1 MYLMQLA
8 KVYLRDSCFKKCF
21 IKILNSIAKFIACV
35 VTYLCSGGHPRR
47 RHSGQESPATRGGAA
62 TWPWAPGHPRWW
74 WRGQSPPLP
83 PLEGERARA
92 QGPRAAGAPP
102 EPTGAAATG
111 ASAQEPPPAAHPH
124 RRQIQPWGARIRQG
138 GGRIGPRRPAAV
150 RNDMIVGRKEEGVGR
165 VR

>member
-8 KVYLRDSCFKKCF
+8 KLYLRDICFKKCF
-21 IKILNSIAKFIACV
+21 IKILNNIAKNHSLRSHIHTQWRPPEAAAQWPGV
-35 VTYLCSGGHPRR
+35 PSHP
-47 RHSGQESPATRGGAA
+47 GRGGSAA
-62 TWPWAPGHPRWW
+62 MGSRPPEVVVARPK
-74 WRGQSPPLP
+74 PPLP
-83 PLEGERARA
+83 PPEGERARA
-92 QGPRAAGAPP
+92 QGPRAAHRRAPHLNR
-102 EPTGAAATG
+102 
-111 ASAQEPPPAAHPH
+111 QEPPAAAHPD

>member
-8 KVYLRDSCFKKCF
+8 KLYLRDICFKKCF

-62 TWPWAPGHPRWW
+62 ARPWAPGHPRWW

-83 PLEGERARA
+83 PPEGERARA
-92 QGPRAAGAPP
+92 QGPRAAHRRAPHLNR
-102 EPTGAAATG
+102 
-111 ASAQEPPPAAHPH
+111 QEPPPPAHLHRSRH
-124 RRQIQPWGARIRQG
+124 RRRTRTDDRSSHGGPGSDKEEAG
-138 GGRIGPRRPAAV
+138 SGPGGRRR
-150 RNDMIVGRKEEGVGR
+150 
-165 VR
+165 

>member
-8 KVYLRDSCFKKCF
+8 KLYLRDICFKKCF
-21 IKILNSIAKFIACV
+21 IKILNSIAKFIACI
-35 VTYLCSGGHPRR
+35 VTYIRNGGHPRR
-47 RHSGQESPATRGGAA
+47 RHSGQESPATQGGAA
-62 TWPWAPGHPRWW
+62 ARPWAPGHPRWW

-83 PLEGERARA
+83 PPEGERARA
-92 QGPRAAGAPP
+92 QGPRAVHRRSPHLNR
-102 EPTGAAATG
+102 
-111 ASAQEPPPAAHPH
+111 QEPPPAAHPD

-150 RNDMIVGRKEEGVGR
+150 RNDMIVGQKEEGVGR